1 MAQTLLILAPD
12 SGSRLR
18 RTNDGVDDA
27 GEVYTFKVVP
37 RPITWQRGGEANVW
51 VYWQHMGLEIRHI
64 GAVDLLVTP
73 ILDSVEL
80 TAQAFSL
87 TAAAPSSEK
96 RVTLEGN
103 FEGWGKKITFKI
115 ETATLATI
123 FDIDGLWVEGAP
135 QLRHREK

>member
-12 SGSRLR
+12 SGFRLR
-18 RTNDGVDDA
+18 RTNDGVNDA
-27 GEVYTFKVVP
+27 GEIYTFKVVP
-37 RPITWQRGGEANVW
+37 RPIIWNKGTNVW
-51 VYWQHMGLEIRHI
+51 VYWQHMGLEIRHS

-80 TAQAFSL
+80 TSQAFSL
-87 TAAAPSSEK
+87 TAPAPSSEK
-96 RVTLEGN
+96 RVTLEEN
-103 FEGWGKKITFKI
+103 FDGWGKKITFKI